1 MAMPGISRG
10 SRRSF
15 RSSVRTIAAYIFR
28 FSASLLS
35 VPAPMK
41 EIDLRAGAGG
51 DPVPASCSGGETF
64 SGCSVFDSA
73 EAQSAPEPSKASEYL
88 TAWFIMIGV
97 FVVRCIVERITETSS
112 ASARFPRPGGSWTE
126 PSRARSPWRF
136 VLISLSATAA
146 YSGVPTC
153 TVRTGLSL
161 SGVRRTVFSIHTPF

>member
-1 MAMPGISRG
+1 MVAVQSPDCKAGGIDCRSGPEGTWLMVRTMSPASGLSGRDFEMAMPGISRG

-112 ASARFPRPGGSWTE
+112 ASARFPRPGGS
-126 PSRARSPWRF
+126 
-136 VLISLSATAA
+136 
-146 YSGVPTC
+146 
-153 TVRTGLSL
+153 
-161 SGVRRTVFSIHTPF
+161 